1 MAAPKLTKVCR
12 KGTVRFV
19 WRKMSPMR
27 AYNSRILYKKG
38 GGSKVE
44 AAHLGVPR
52 GKAVRDWQALRLS
65 GQMVDDMFKG
75 GNYTWVSKLGEKAL
89 ENDVDDTSRAVDV
102 VADPVLWQDTAKES
116 AVPRSMVC
124 RPNQQLFRCL
134 MVPVIRETKKYPAR

>member
-1 MAAPKLTKVCR
+1 MAEDVTDACMQ
-12 KGTVRFV
+12 F
-19 WRKMSPMR
+19 
-27 AYNSRILYKKG
+27 RILYKKG

-75 GNYTWVSKLGEKAL
+75 GNYTWVSKLGKKAL

-102 VADPVLWQDTAKES
+102 VADPVLWQDTAKVR
-116 AVPRSMVC
+116 AVPRPRRKRVV
-124 RPNQQLFRCL
+124 RHQLRAPL
-134 MVPVIRETKKYPAR
+134 IRWSITQPALAAICGQNIKKEHFS